1 MRRFSLY
8 FLVIVFLSACKEDEN
23 PTLAEFP
30 QKWVF
35 SGISSSWEANP
46 VINPIA
52 DSLYYYE
59 LNENGT
65 FTKFIGEFEL
75 HGNYETVA
83 DADNNP
89 EYLVFR
95 YDQETYLE
103 DRERDG
109 FGLIHYCGQDYEPFS
124 FVDSNTI
131 KGSWGACDGPNLY
144 FERR

>member
-1 MRRFSLY
+1 M
-8 FLVIVFLSACKEDEN
+8 
-23 PTLAEFP
+23 
-30 QKWVF
+30 
-35 SGISSSWEANP
+35 
-46 VINPIA
+46 
-52 DSLYYYE
+52 
-59 LNENGT
+59 
-65 FTKFIGEFEL
+65 